1 MAFGMDYEKI
11 LRRHVLE
18 EELRGGTDAVKDADL
33 KLTAPPIKPQN
44 RTNTTKL
51 WWDAIMNDRSVAA
64 AGLVR
69 QRNVDVDA
77 RDGCGRT
84 ALWHYAWRGDDTG
97 LRHLLD
103 LGADASVV
111 DGDGDGPLAAV
122 ARRGE
127 ARCIECVEV
136 LLRRGAPTDTRND
149 DGRTAL
155 WHASNYGRTKVVDAL
170 LRGGADAN
178 AGDRNRATPV
188 HAACAAG
195 RVACAR
201 LLIQNGGDARRLD
214 GDGRSCLHAACKSGD
229 IEIVAAML
237 DAPVDIDGRDALGQ
251 TALWQACRDGFE
263 DVCALLLKRG
273 ASPEIAAHSGR
284 LPREIA
290 ELHGHAAVIATLDEP
305 ATPPARV
312 FRARMLRCWDATS
325 PFIINF
331 RFGAHSRVP
340 IGHSKLN
347 MKGVV
352 RHFGSKGRVSGIDL
366 SRPRRGQGFVP
377 RNRGSK
383 PWSRRGL

>member
-44 RTNTTKL
+44 KTNTTKL

-64 AGLVR
+64 AALVR

-97 LRHLLD
+97 LKHLLD
-103 LGADASVV
+103 LGADPSVL

-127 ARCIECVEV
+127 ARCIECVEI
-136 LLRRGAPTDTRND
+136 LLKRGAPTDTRND

-201 LLIQNGGDARRLD
+201 LLIRNGGDARRLD
-214 GDGRSCLHAACKSGD
+214 GDGRSCLHAACKSGS
-229 IEIVAAML
+229 IEVVAALL

-251 TALWQACRDGFE
+251 TALWQACRDGFA
-263 DVCALLLKRG
+263 DICALLPVSYTHLT
-273 ASPEIAAHSGR
+273 
-284 LPREIA
+284 LPTKA
-290 ELHGHAAVIATLDEP
+290 
-305 ATPPARV
+305 
-312 FRARMLRCWDATS
+312 
-325 PFIINF
+325 
-331 RFGAHSRVP
+331 
-340 IGHSKLN
+340 
-347 MKGVV
+347 
-352 RHFGSKGRVSGIDL
+352 
-366 SRPRRGQGFVP
+366 
-377 RNRGSK
+377 
-383 PWSRRGL
+383 

>member
-51 WWDAIMNDRSVAA
+51 WWDAIMKDRSVAA
-64 AGLVR
+64 AALVR
-69 QRNVDVDA
+69 QRNVDVNA

-229 IEIVAAML
+229 VACVAAML

-263 DVCALLLKRG
+263 DICALLLQRG
-273 ASPEIAAHSGR
+273 ASPDVAAHSGR

-290 ELHGHAAVIATLDEP
+290 ELHGHAAVIATFDEP
-305 ATPPARV
+305 ATPPVRIQAV
-312 FRARMLRCWDATS
+312 EAPPPPAAPRAA
-325 PFIINF
+325 P
-331 RFGAHSRVP
+331 AAEPVP
-340 IGHSKLN
+340 EKL
-347 MKGVV
+347 G
-352 RHFGSKGRVSGIDL
+352 
-366 SRPRRGQGFVP
+366 PRRALESGFVRSP
-377 RNRGSK
+377 VFDD
-383 PWSRRGL
+383 

>member
-44 RTNTTKL
+44 KTNTTKL

-64 AGLVR
+64 AALVR

-97 LRHLLD
+97 LKHLLD
-103 LGADASVV
+103 LGADPSVL

-127 ARCIECVEV
+127 ARCIECVEI
-136 LLRRGAPTDTRND
+136 LLKRGAPTDTRND

-170 LRGGADAN
+170 LRGGADPN
-178 AGDRNRATPV
+178 EGDRHGATPV

-195 RVACAR
+195 RAACAR
-201 LLIQNGGDARRLD
+201 LLLRNGGDARRLD
-214 GDGRSCLHAACKSGD
+214 GDGRSCLHAACKSGS
-229 IEIVAAML
+229 IEVVAALL

-251 TALWQACRDGFE
+251 TALWQACRDGFA
-263 DVCALLLKRG
+263 DVCALLLQRG
-273 ASPEIAAHSGR
+273 ASPDVAAHSGR

-290 ELHGHAAVIATLDEP
+290 ELHGHAAVIATFDEP
-305 ATPPARV
+305 AAAPARV
-312 FRARMLRCWDATS
+312 KAVEAPRPPAAQRAAQVAE
-325 PFIINF
+325 P
-331 RFGAHSRVP
+331 VP
-340 IGHSKLN
+340 QKL
-347 MKGVV
+347 G
-352 RHFGSKGRVSGIDL
+352 
-366 SRPRRGQGFVP
+366 PRRALESGFVRSP
-377 RNRGSK
+377 VFDD
-383 PWSRRGL
+383 

>member
-44 RTNTTKL
+44 KTNTTKL

-64 AGLVR
+64 AALVR

-178 AGDRNRATPV
+178 ARGALRRPGRRVPDGAMRHLHARPEGAVNDICLLPTPRAVPV
-188 HAACAAG
+188 VAAVPVVDDARLRGVCGG
-195 RVACAR
+195 RVVR
-201 LLIQNGGDARRLD
+201 GVVEDRETFPRRL
-214 GDGRSCLHAACKSGD
+214 SH
-229 IEIVAAML
+229 
-237 DAPVDIDGRDALGQ
+237 
-251 TALWQACRDGFE
+251 
-263 DVCALLLKRG
+263 
-273 ASPEIAAHSGR
+273 ASP
-284 LPREIA
+284 
-290 ELHGHAAVIATLDEP
+290 
-305 ATPPARV
+305 
-312 FRARMLRCWDATS
+312 
-325 PFIINF
+325 
-331 RFGAHSRVP
+331 
-340 IGHSKLN
+340 
-347 MKGVV
+347 VV
-352 RHFGSKGRVSGIDL
+352 RACSGKVHVPAAPGGRNVRHRIVQ
-366 SRPRRGQGFVP
+366 SRTSTWP
-377 RNRGSK
+377 
-383 PWSRRGL
+383 SR

>member
-44 RTNTTKL
+44 KTNTTKL

-64 AGLVR
+64 AALVR

-97 LRHLLD
+97 LKHLLD
-103 LGADASVV
+103 LGADPSVL

-127 ARCIECVEV
+127 ARCIECVEI
-136 LLRRGAPTDTRND
+136 LLKRGAPTDTRND

-201 LLIQNGGDARRLD
+201 LLIRNGGDARRLD
-214 GDGRSCLHAACKSGD
+214 GDGRSCLHAACKSGS
-229 IEIVAAML
+229 IEVVAALL

-251 TALWQACRDGFE
+251 TALWQACRDGFA

-273 ASPEIAAHSGR
+273 ASPDVAAHSGR

-290 ELHGHAAVIATLDEP
+290 ELHGHAAVIATFDAP
-305 ATPPARV
+305 AAPPVRVEAAAAPPPAAP
-312 FRARMLRCWDATS
+312 RAA
-325 PFIINF
+325 P
-331 RFGAHSRVP
+331 AAEPVP
-340 IGHSKLN
+340 QKL
-347 MKGVV
+347 G
-352 RHFGSKGRVSGIDL
+352 
-366 SRPRRGQGFVP
+366 PRRALESGFVRSP
-377 RNRGSK
+377 VFDD
-383 PWSRRGL
+383 

>member
-18 EELRGGTDAVKDADL
+18 EELRGGTDAAKDADL

-44 RTNTTKL
+44 KTNTTKL

-64 AGLVR
+64 AALVR

-97 LRHLLD
+97 LKHLLD
-103 LGADASVV
+103 LGADPSVL

-127 ARCIECVEV
+127 ARCIECVEI
-136 LLRRGAPTDTRND
+136 LLKRGAPTDTRND

-201 LLIQNGGDARRLD
+201 LLIRNGGDARRLD

-229 IEIVAAML
+229 VACVAAML

-263 DVCALLLKRG
+263 DICALLLKRG

-290 ELHGHAAVIATLDEP
+290 ELHGHAAVIATFDAP
-305 ATPPARV
+305 AAPPARV
-312 FRARMLRCWDATS
+312 QAVAAPRPTAPRAA
-325 PFIINF
+325 P
-331 RFGAHSRVP
+331 AAEPVP
-340 IGHSKLN
+340 QKL
-347 MKGVV
+347 G
-352 RHFGSKGRVSGIDL
+352 
-366 SRPRRGQGFVP
+366 PRRALESGFVRSP
-377 RNRGSK
+377 VFDD
-383 PWSRRGL
+383 

>member
-44 RTNTTKL
+44 KTNTTKL

-64 AGLVR
+64 AALVR

-97 LRHLLD
+97 LKHLLD
-103 LGADASVV
+103 LGADPSVL

-127 ARCIECVEV
+127 ARCIECVEI
-136 LLRRGAPTDTRND
+136 LLKRGAPTDTRND

-170 LRGGADAN
+170 LRGSADAN

-201 LLIQNGGDARRLD
+201 LLIRNGGDARRLD

-229 IEIVAAML
+229 VELVAAML

-263 DVCALLLKRG
+263 DICALLLKRG

-290 ELHGHAAVIATLDEP
+290 ELHGHAAVIATFDEP
-305 ATPPARV
+305 DAAPARV
-312 FRARMLRCWDATS
+312 QAVEAPPPPAAPRAA
-325 PFIINF
+325 P
-331 RFGAHSRVP
+331 AAEPVP
-340 IGHSKLN
+340 QKL
-347 MKGVV
+347 G
-352 RHFGSKGRVSGIDL
+352 
-366 SRPRRGQGFVP
+366 PRRALESGFVRSP
-377 RNRGSK
+377 VFDD
-383 PWSRRGL
+383 

>member
-44 RTNTTKL
+44 KTNTTKL

-64 AGLVR
+64 AALVR

-127 ARCIECVEV
+127 ARCIECVEI
-136 LLRRGAPTDTRND
+136 LLKRGAPTDTRND

-170 LRGGADAN
+170 IRGGADAN

-201 LLIQNGGDARRLD
+201 LLIRNGGDARRLD

-229 IEIVAAML
+229 VEIVAAML

-251 TALWQACRDGFE
+251 TALWQACRD
-263 DVCALLLKRG
+263 
-273 ASPEIAAHSGR
+273 
-284 LPREIA
+284 
-290 ELHGHAAVIATLDEP
+290 
-305 ATPPARV
+305 
-312 FRARMLRCWDATS
+312 
-325 PFIINF
+325 
-331 RFGAHSRVP
+331 
-340 IGHSKLN
+340 
-347 MKGVV
+347 
-352 RHFGSKGRVSGIDL
+352 
-366 SRPRRGQGFVP
+366 
-377 RNRGSK
+377 
-383 PWSRRGL
+383 

>member
-136 LLRRGAPTDTRND
+136 LLRRADGHAERRRADGALARVKLRSYEG
-149 DGRTAL
+149 GR
-155 WHASNYGRTKVVDAL
+155 
-170 LRGGADAN
+170 
-178 AGDRNRATPV
+178 
-188 HAACAAG
+188 
-195 RVACAR
+195 RVATR
-201 LLIQNGGDARRLD
+201 RRGRERRRPEQGDAGPRRVRRRPRGLRAFVNPKWRRRPPV
-214 GDGRSCLHAACKSGD
+214 GR
-229 IEIVAAML
+229 
-237 DAPVDIDGRDALGQ
+237 R
-251 TALWQACRDGFE
+251 R
-263 DVCALLLKRG
+263 
-273 ASPEIAAHSGR
+273 
-284 LPREIA
+284 A
-290 ELHGHAAVIATLDEP
+290 EL
-305 ATPPARV
+305 PP
-312 FRARMLRCWDATS
+312 
-325 PFIINF
+325 
-331 RFGAHSRVP
+331 
-340 IGHSKLN
+340 
-347 MKGVV
+347 
-352 RHFGSKGRVSGIDL
+352 
-366 SRPRRGQGFVP
+366 
-377 RNRGSK
+377 
-383 PWSRRGL
+383 RGLQERRH